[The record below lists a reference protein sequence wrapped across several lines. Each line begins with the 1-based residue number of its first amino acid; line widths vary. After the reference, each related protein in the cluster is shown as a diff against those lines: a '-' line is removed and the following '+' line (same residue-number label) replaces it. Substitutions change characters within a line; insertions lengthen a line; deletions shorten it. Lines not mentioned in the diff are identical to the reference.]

1 MLVCIK
7 SKHLIDMNPD
17 MMKESQGNKG
27 SLFSRLNEYMKTR
40 KLPVKLLFISLG
52 ITSTVW
58 FLIRV
63 IPKPSRAAYPC
74 MKAAAPFMSGF
85 VMYVLGLGSTVMV
98 LKKARRYFYQARY
111 LLFTLALLTGM
122 VLSLTTMVVNHQKAL
137 AFSGTTLEDPN
148 QPMGYGVGINPGRV
162 VWIHAPDATDETC
175 ENIEGDYWSDDANTN
190 QEVVDQMVS
199 EAIQMFSSTT
209 SDPEAWDAIFRYYNT
224 KHDRGDAGYKAG
236 EKIVIK
242 LNMNTASR
250 SEDSFRP
257 NYKTVDT
264 SPHLL
269 YAVLNQLVNVV
280 GVQPSDISVGDP
292 GRTLDNIY
300 WDKCHTDF
308 PDVHYWGKAAGRD
321 LIVPSDK
328 KEFFTSDGTISE
340 YLPKSYVEA
349 TYMINMPVLKKH
361 HRGGI
366 SLSSKNHF
374 GTFVPFRGSASYLHY
389 SLPCPDGKADVSN
402 GEYGAYRIFVD
413 FIGHKDLGGKTILYL
428 MDGLWTTTNW
438 AHPPI
443 KWSLDPFN
451 NDYPSSLFVSQDP
464 VAIESVGFDF
474 LREEFDTDH
483 PTEGA
488 YDPTDH
494 TGPFPQYEGVDDFL
508 HQAADSA
515 NWSPGITY
523 DPEND
528 GIPLPSSMGAHEHWN
543 NATDKQYSR
552 NLGADSGIELVYSK
566 ISTAVGIDDPVKDIS
581 NSLLTLSQNYPNPF
595 ISSTSITYQ
604 LTSPASIKM
613 SVYDINGK
621 LVDILKEKHQPAG
634 DYTIIWNGS
643 SSSGD
648 PLITGIYLLV
658 AEVHAEGQI
667 IRQTK
672 EMMIRQ

>member
-1 MLVCIK
+1 
-7 SKHLIDMNPD
+7 
-17 MMKESQGNKG
+17 
-27 SLFSRLNEYMKTR
+27 
-40 KLPVKLLFISLG
+40 
-52 ITSTVW
+52 
-58 FLIRV
+58 
-63 IPKPSRAAYPC
+63 
-74 MKAAAPFMSGF
+74 MKAAAPFMSAFVIYLLGF
-85 VMYVLGLGSTVMV
+85 GSTVLV
-98 LKKARRYFYQARY
+98 FRKARRYLYQARY
-111 LLFTLALLTGM
+111 LLFTLALLSGI
-122 VLSLTTMVVNHQKAL
+122 VLSFTTMVVNHQKAL
-137 AFSGTTLEDPN
+137 AFSEVSLEDPN
-148 QPMGYGVGINPGRV
+148 QPMGTGVGINPGRV

-175 ENIEGDYWSDDANTN
+175 QNVEGDYWSDDANTN
-190 QEVVDQMVS
+190 QLVVDQMVS
-199 EAIQMFSSTT
+199 EALQDLSSTT
-209 SDPEAWDAIFRYYNT
+209 SDPEAWDALFRYHNT
-224 KHDRGDAGYKAG
+224 KQNRGDVGYTAG

-269 YAVLNQLVNVV
+269 YTILNQLVNVV

-292 GRTLDNIY
+292 GRTLDDIY
-300 WDKCHTDF
+300 WNKCHTDF
-308 PDVHYWGKAAGRD
+308 PDVHYWGKATGRD
-321 LIVPSDK
+321 LIVASDE

-366 SLSSKNHF
+366 SLSCKNHF
-374 GTFVPFRGSASYLHY
+374 GTFVPFKGSASYLHY

-428 MDGLWTTTNW
+428 VDGLWTTTNW

-451 NDYPSSLFVSQDP
+451 NDYPSSLFASQDP

-494 TGPFPQYEGVDDFL
+494 TGPFPQYAGVDDFL

-515 NWSPGITY
+515 NWATGITY

-528 GIPLPSSMGAHEHWN
+528 GIPLSASMGAHEHWN

-552 NLGADSGIELVYSK
+552 NLGADTGIELVYSM
-566 ISTAVGIDDPVKDIS
+566 ISSTVDINDLEMENS
-581 NSLLTLSQNYPNPF
+581 NGVLTLNQNFPNPF
-595 ISSTSITYQ
+595 FNSTTISYQ
-604 LTSPASIKM
+604 LTSPASIEI
-613 SVYDINGK
+613 SVYDINGR
-621 LVDILKEKHQPAG
+621 LVDILKKQNQYIGEHTLVWDG
-634 DYTIIWNGS
+634 SNSNG
-643 SSSGD
+643 G
-648 PLITGIYLLV
+648 LLKTGLYYLV
-658 AEVHAEGQI
+658 TEARSEDRI
-667 IRQTK
+667 FRQTR
-672 EMMIRQ
+672 EMVISR

>member
-1 MLVCIK
+1 MKVLPRKKCSSFSNVIEYIK
-7 SKHLIDMNPD
+7 N
-17 MMKESQGNKG
+17 
-27 SLFSRLNEYMKTR
+27 R
-40 KLPVKLLFISLG
+40 KLPAKLVFILAGS
-52 ITSTVW
+52 ISTMW

-85 VMYVLGLGSTVMV
+85 VIYLLSLVSTVMV
-98 LKKARRYFYQARY
+98 FKKARTFLYQSRY
-111 LLFTLALLTGM
+111 LLFLGALILGGILSMSTL
-122 VLSLTTMVVNHQKAL
+122 VLNNRKAI
-137 AFSGTTLEDPN
+137 ANTNAILEGPN
-148 QPMGYGVGINPGRV
+148 LPMGAGVGINPGRV
-162 VWIHAPDATDETC
+162 VWIHAPDATDSTC
-175 ENIEGDYWSDDANTN
+175 ENVYGDYWSDDANTN

-199 EAIQMFSSTT
+199 EALQSLSSTT
-209 SDPEAWDAIFRYYNT
+209 SDVEAWDAIFRYHNVNHN
-224 KHDRGDAGYKAG
+224 KGDVGYVTG
-236 EKIVIK
+236 EQIVIK

-250 SEDSFRP
+250 NDGPTRP
-257 NYKTVDT
+257 DYRTVDT

-269 YAVLNQLVNVV
+269 YAVLNQLINIV

-300 WDKCHTDF
+300 WDKCHADF
-308 PDVHYWGKAAGRD
+308 PDVHYWGTAPGRTP
-321 LIVPSDK
+321 IVRSDEK
-328 KEFFTSDGTISE
+328 VFFSSDGSVSE

-349 TYMINMPVLKKH
+349 KYMINLPVLKKH
-361 HRGGI
+361 HRGGV

-374 GTFVPFRGSASYLHY
+374 GTFVPFNGSASHLHF

-443 KWSLDPFN
+443 KWGMAPFN
-451 NDYPSSLFVSQDP
+451 NDYPSSIFASQDP

-483 PTEGA
+483 PTEGD

-494 TGPFPQYEGVDDFL
+494 TGPFPQYAGVDDFL
-508 HQAADSA
+508 HQAASSE
-515 NWSPGITY
+515 NWSTGITY

-528 GIPLPSSMGAHEHWN
+528 GTALPESMGAHEHWN

-552 NLGADSGIELVYSK
+552 NMGADTGIELVYSK
-566 ISTAVGIDDPVKDIS
+566 ISSTVNIDEYENDYSTGV
-581 NSLLTLSQNYPNPF
+581 LTLHQNYPNPF
-595 ISSTSITYQ
+595 FSTTSITYKI
-604 LTSPASIKM
+604 TSPARIIM

-621 LVDILKEKHQPAG
+621 LIDILKRENQHIG
-634 DYTIIWNGS
+634 EYTIDWDGS
-643 SSSGD
+643 NSKGWQ
-648 PLITGIYLLV
+648 LKTGVYYLV
-658 AEVHAEGQI
+658 MDAQTESQI
-667 IRQTK
+667 VRQTR
-672 EMMIRQ
+672 EMVISR